1 MKVLHICSAFSPL
14 SETFIYDYITELERQ
29 GIENHVLTFHRLN
42 EQDRPFDRVYIVRIK
57 HDIVWLI
64 QRLIAQL
71 SKGPGRYFSIQR
83 RAMRKIIEQV
93 NPDVIHAHFGPMGV
107 IVAPI
112 AKQLKIPLIVS
123 FHGYDA
129 SRLLTEKFWRKEYKK
144 LWITVNGVTV
154 VSTYMKNKLLVE
166 GCPEGKISVIHV
178 SKRMKNINIKKSSSK
193 IENLISVGRLV
204 EKKGYADAILA
215 IKKVRDAGY
224 NVKLKIIGDGPLK
237 HELSKLIQNQKLDDA
252 VFLSGA
258 LPNHQVLGEMSQA
271 DAFILCS
278 KRAQNGDEEGIP
290 TVLIEAQ
297 YLGLPCVST
306 YHSGIPE
313 LISGDNRIF
322 LAEEGN
328 VEQIKDCIIR
338 LIHTDPDELSRMIEQ
353 AREKVENEFNLEKEV
368 IKLIKKYKIS
378 SYYAE

>member
-107 IVAPI
+107 LVAPI

-129 SRLLTEKFWRKEYKK
+129 SSLIKEKFWVKEYQRLNSIVKF
-144 LWITVNGVTV
+144 VTV
-154 VSTYMKNKLLVE
+154 VSNDMKLRLERFYPNKIKVVHV
-166 GCPEGKISVIHV
+166 GKRLADYSFIFDINTI
-178 SKRMKNINIKKSSSK
+178 KNF
-193 IENLISVGRLV
+193 LSVGRLT
-204 EKKGYADAILA
+204 EKKGYFDL
-215 IKKVRDAGY
+215 IKAFSSVLQEYPYLSLD
-224 NVKLKIIGDGPLK
+224 IIGDGHLK
-237 HELSKLIQNQKLDDA
+237 NELQKFIITSNTNNRINLLGPVQHERLIEYYMN
-252 VFLSGA
+252 S
-258 LPNHQVLGEMSQA
+258 
-271 DAFILCS
+271 DAFILTS
-278 KRAQNGDEEGIP
+278 KTAPNGDMEGIP

-297 YLGLPCVST
+297 FLGLPVIST
-306 YHSGIPE
+306 KHSGIPE
-313 LISGDNRIF
+313 VIPDENHVF

-328 VEQIKDCIIR
+328 IEQIKQCIIR
-338 LIHTDPDELSRMIEQ
+338 LINTEETELKEIIKRG
-353 AREKVENEFNLEKEV
+353 RLKVENEFNLHIEV
-368 IKLIKKYKIS
+368 KKLINLYTN
-378 SYYAE
+378 

>member
-107 IVAPI
+107 LVAPL

-129 SRLLTEKFWRKEYKK
+129 SSLIKEKFWVKEYQRLNSIVKF
-144 LWITVNGVTV
+144 VTV
-154 VSTYMKNKLLVE
+154 VSNDMKLRLERFYPNKIKVVHV
-166 GCPEGKISVIHV
+166 GKRLADYSFIFDINTI
-178 SKRMKNINIKKSSSK
+178 KNF
-193 IENLISVGRLV
+193 LSVGRLT
-204 EKKGYADAILA
+204 EKKGYFDL
-215 IKKVRDAGY
+215 IKAFSSVLQEYPYLSLD
-224 NVKLKIIGDGPLK
+224 IIGDGHLK
-237 HELSKLIQNQKLDDA
+237 NELQKFIITSNTNNRINLLGPVQHERLIEYYMN
-252 VFLSGA
+252 S
-258 LPNHQVLGEMSQA
+258 
-271 DAFILCS
+271 DAFILTS
-278 KRAQNGDEEGIP
+278 KTAPNGDMEGIP

-297 YLGLPCVST
+297 FLGLPVIST
-306 YHSGIPE
+306 KHSGIPE
-313 LISGDNRIF
+313 VIPDENHVF

-328 VEQIKDCIIR
+328 IEQIKQCIIR
-338 LIHTDPDELSRMIEQ
+338 LINTEETELKEIIKRG
-353 AREKVENEFNLEKEV
+353 RLKVENEFNLHIEV
-368 IKLIKKYKIS
+368 KKLINLYTN
-378 SYYAE
+378 

>member
-42 EQDRPFDRVYIVRIK
+42 EQDRPFDRVYVVQIK
-57 HDIVWLI
+57 HDMIWLV

-107 IVAPI
+107 LVAPI

-129 SRLLTEKFWRKEYKK
+129 SSLIKEKFWVKEYQRLNSIVKF
-144 LWITVNGVTV
+144 VTV
-154 VSTYMKNKLLVE
+154 VSNDMKLRLERFYPNKIKVVHV
-166 GCPEGKISVIHV
+166 GKRLADYSFIFDINTI
-178 SKRMKNINIKKSSSK
+178 KNF
-193 IENLISVGRLV
+193 LSVGRLT
-204 EKKGYADAILA
+204 EKKGYFDL
-215 IKKVRDAGY
+215 IKAFSSVLQEYPYLSLD
-224 NVKLKIIGDGPLK
+224 IIGDGHLK
-237 HELSKLIQNQKLDDA
+237 NELQKFIITSNTNNRINLLGPVQHERLIEYYMN
-252 VFLSGA
+252 S
-258 LPNHQVLGEMSQA
+258 
-271 DAFILCS
+271 DAFILTS
-278 KRAQNGDEEGIP
+278 KTAPNGDMEGIP

-297 YLGLPCVST
+297 FLGLPVIST
-306 YHSGIPE
+306 KHSGIPE
-313 LISGDNRIF
+313 VIPDENHVF

-328 VEQIKDCIIR
+328 IEQIKQCIIR
-338 LIHTDPDELSRMIEQ
+338 LINTEETELKEIIKRG
-353 AREKVENEFNLEKEV
+353 RLKVENEFNLHIEV
-368 IKLIKKYKIS
+368 KKLINLYTN
-378 SYYAE
+378 